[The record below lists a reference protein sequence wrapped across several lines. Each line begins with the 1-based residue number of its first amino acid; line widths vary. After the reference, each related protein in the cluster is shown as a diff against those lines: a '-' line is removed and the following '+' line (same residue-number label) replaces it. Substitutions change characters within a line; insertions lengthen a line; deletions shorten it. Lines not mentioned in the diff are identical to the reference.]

1 MASKAKNQK
10 QASNILYLQDA
21 DAKALGIVEGSTQR
35 VFVDNREVEVI
46 FVDEHE
52 VIPVSNEEK
61 KLYEE
66 AYKIASKYAELSE
79 SATATPTSTSLV
91 AKTDGKVKEPKVK
104 QPKEAKEPSQWMN
117 NVKDSIS
124 KTWNNFCGK
133 FKKSDEA
140 KKAKAERVESR
151 ELAIRSK
158 EDKKLQA
165 RQEYEQ
171 AKLNQKRHA
180 KHSIRNDIFT
190 EEELEIIQNV
200 IDKSKSST
208 TTTSPKSKNSKAKAK
223 R

>member
-66 AYKIASKYAELSE
+66 AFKIAAKYADLS
-79 SATATPTSTSLV
+79 SSTSTPTSTSLV
-91 AKTDGKVKEPKVK
+91 AKTDGKVKEPKI
-104 QPKEAKEPSQWMN
+104 KEAKEPKEPSQWMN
-117 NVKDSIS
+117 
-124 KTWNNFCGK
+124 KTKESFKKGWGSFTGL
-133 FKKSDEA
+133 FKKSDED
-140 KKAKAERVESR
+140 KKAKADKVESR

-158 EDKKLQA
+158 EDKRREEK
-165 RQEYEQ
+165 EYEQ
-171 AKLNQKRHA
+171 ARLEQRRHA

-200 IDKSKSST
+200 IDKSKSTST
-208 TTTSPKSKNSKAKAK
+208 NTSPKSKNSKAKAK